1 MTIEVRR
8 TGDAMSGLGKYR
20 AADLPR
26 RGTLMLVDTD
36 PDIASRLMDDAAEIG
51 IDTTWCDDGAEA
63 LLAIGEDQ
71 PDVLVLAA
79 RTNVVDAA
87 RITSAVRGRWNFPI
101 LIGSPSADNDDA
113 RGALAAGASALIAR
127 PYDINTIAP
136 FAFNGSHQPQRDQT
150 VYTAGPIEV
159 HREGYETRVRGRDVQ
174 LTQRELELLVYL
186 IERHGRVASS
196 DEISRAV
203 WGHPAD
209 TNTVAVHVRR
219 LREKLGDDFEH
230 GEFIRTIRGA
240 GYRLAP
246 SMYA

>member
-8 TGDAMSGLGKYR
+8 TEGGLGRHR
-20 AADLPR
+20 AAVPPT

-36 PDIASRLMDDAAEIG
+36 ADVAAHLMDDAAKIG
-51 IDTTWCDDGAEA
+51 IETTWCDDGAEA
-63 LLAIGEDQ
+63 LLAIGVEQ
-71 PDVLVLAA
+71 PNVLVLAA
-79 RTNVVDAA
+79 RTSIVDAA
-87 RITSAVRGRWNFPI
+87 RITSAVRNRWNLPI
-101 LIGSPSADNDDA
+101 LIGAPSADELT
-113 RGALAAGASALIAR
+113 RQALSAGASALIVR

-136 FAFNGSHQPQRDQT
+136 FAFNGVHESQRDQQ

-159 HREGYETRVRGRDVQ
+159 DRDGYETRVRGRDVQ

-186 IERHGRVASS
+186 IERRGRVASS

-219 LREKLGDDFEH
+219 LREKLGHDPEH

-246 SMYA
+246 SISV